1 MYRDDYVNDFMNDGQ
16 EEHDRS
22 NKKIFEDLKKEDKGF
37 YSWNVKI
44 PGSVKPIKV
53 EAYSSGDTGCR
64 IRDAITGDRYQTY
77 KVGSK
82 YEDLFFKIRLA
93 SQNFAGRDPPTLFY
107 SSPEQYEKHTK
118 ESVGSKIKEKWFV
131 KKLAADASLRKE
143 MEKNEERTRN
153 FTIVA

>member
-1 MYRDDYVNDFMNDGQ
+1 MYRDDYVNDFINDGQ

-37 YSWNVKI
+37 YTWNVKI
-44 PGSVKPIKV
+44 PGSVKAFKV
-53 EAYSSGDTGCR
+53 DAYSSGDLGSR
-64 IRDAITGDRYQTY
+64 IRDAITGDRYRDY

-93 SQNFAGRDPPTLFY
+93 PQNFAGREPPTLFY
-107 SSPEQYEKHTK
+107 SSPEQYEKHAK
-118 ESVGSKIKEKWFV
+118 EVIGANIKEKWLI
-131 KKLAADASLRKE
+131 KKLAADASLRRE
-143 MEKNEERTRN
+143 MESNEERTRN